1 MKMKKGKDMKIL
13 VALLISALA
22 CCADACTAVIVGKKA
37 SSTGCVIVGHN
48 NDGSG
53 PYVMRYAMIPARDH
67 APGAVMAQEE
77 DTAKIPQVPHT
88 AACYWSEVKSK
99 RGNPPPGDHFLN
111 EHGVLIISNNGGVV
125 KEWQGVKYEL
135 KEEGRASEVV
145 DGGLKHNFRRAVI
158 ERAKTAREAVNVAT
172 NLIETWGYALPSRI
186 FTIADRNE
194 AWVLEVLRGRRYV
207 ARRCPDDAV
216 VAYPNCLTIGKIEKG
231 DIVAPALAAKGEDF
245 HLIREYQGPRTWRSK
260 YNSYRRRSA
269 YLIAAGVDT
278 ADAEE
283 YPFSVVPARKVS
295 DKDVINALS
304 SHLEKSSSDPE
315 KIHPKDG
322 QYNTVSVCRRGT
334 MQSMVCVFSNDAK
347 DTLLHVAPGRPCS
360 TRFQRC
366 RPFRGE
372 MPEGSVS
379 GEEAIKRL
387 DTHTQPL

>member
-1 MKMKKGKDMKIL
+1 MKDLRIFL
-13 VALLISALA
+13 TAPLLAA
-22 CCADACTAVIVGKKA
+22 AFCANACTAVIVGKKA
-37 SSTGCVIVGHN
+37 SSTGHVIVGHN
-48 NDGSG
+48 NDGTG

-67 APGAVMAQEE
+67 APGAVMAQED

-111 EHGVLIISNNGGVV
+111 EYGVLVISNNGGVV
-125 KEWQGVKYEL
+125 KEWQGVQYAL

-158 ERAKTAREAVNVAT
+158 ERAKTAREAVNIAT

-186 FTIADRNE
+186 FTIADKDE

-216 VAYPNCLTIGKIEKG
+216 VAYPNCLTIGRIEKG
-231 DIVAPALAAKGEDF
+231 DIVAPALAGKGGDF
-245 HLIREYQGPRTWRSK
+245 HFIREYQGPRTWRSS
-260 YNSYRRRSA
+260 YNSYRWRSA
-269 YLIAAGVDT
+269 YLIAAGVNMT
-278 ADAEE
+278 DARE
-283 YPFSVVPARKVS
+283 YPFSAVPGRKVS
-295 DKDVINALS
+295 DKDVIAALS
-304 SHLEKSSSDPE
+304 SHLEKSSSDQE

-322 QYNTVSVCRRGT
+322 HYNTVSVCRRGT
-334 MQSMVCVFSNDAK
+334 MQSMVCVFTADAA

-360 TRFQRC
+360 TVFQRC

-379 GEEAIKRL
+379 GDEAIRRL
-387 DTHTQPL
+387 DAHTQPL